1 MIGFWGT
8 VPHSWRQPWQGLGQ
22 HDWTPTS
29 YTLSY
34 TQSFH
39 AQTSF
44 AFAWQLTQGSEEL
57 SLRDAFQRL
66 LTQPRPKDLEEAGW
80 DGKTSALQTAQTA
93 QLPWP
98 FWPLSPWPWSPWSQV
113 ELDALGAS
121 YADDSDGTESH
132 ESEKNAAGGTW
143 DWDLTECRQFL

>member
-66 LTQPRPKDLEEAGW
+66 LTQPRPKDLEEA
-80 DGKTSALQTAQTA
+80 DEMKTSALQTAQTA
-93 QLPWP
+93 QIAQLPWLTMVP
-98 FWPLSPWPWSPWSQV
+98 GWSSMR
-113 ELDALGAS
+113 LGHLTPMTATVPS
-121 YADDSDGTESH
+121 RMSRRKTLPAVPGT
-132 ESEKNAAGGTW
+132 GT
-143 DWDLTECRQFL
+143 